1 MKADFDEMIGNP
13 DEGLQVPE
21 NYLEVFTEGPAT
33 KPEVP
38 VPTQAEMEKFYFT
51 TAVEQFL
58 IYILPLYPAL
68 NWGPIHSQALDVK
81 LPGVIR
87 DSVSYCPHSRSDAIK
102 QQTVGIKK
110 GWHEVFSFSNISMHT
125 STLE

>member
-1 MKADFDEMIGNP
+1 MKADFDKMIENP

-51 TAVEQFL
+51 TAVEFTFCL
-58 IYILPLYPAL
+58 
-68 NWGPIHSQALDVK
+68 ST
-81 LPGVIR
+81 
-87 DSVSYCPHSRSDAIK
+87 PHWVEAQSIAK
-102 QQTVGIKK
+102 P
-110 GWHEVFSFSNISMHT
+110 
-125 STLE
+125 

>member
-1 MKADFDEMIGNP
+1 MKADFDEMIENP

-33 KPEVP
+33 EAEVP

-68 NWGPIHSQALDVK
+68 N
-81 LPGVIR
+81 
-87 DSVSYCPHSRSDAIK
+87 
-102 QQTVGIKK
+102 
-110 GWHEVFSFSNISMHT
+110 
-125 STLE
+125 